1 MLHRCSKSEIKSKI
15 RGANEQT
22 KLNAVFTNR
31 LLSQEEHSTKYNRIE
46 PKILNS
52 ESNGNSNDTHAPRLQ
67 QQQRQHC
74 RLKGNRKS
82 LLVAGLTSLLEWFL
96 SLDYRNFTIFT
107 DEICTG
113 RYFRRICL
121 IHKVHCHLSSVFA
134 FSMLFT
140 HLTGGNELDK
150 NTVDGSDLV
159 VVEVVA
165 LLLLLLFT
173 CYLLFRIRF
182 IMLYFHLNRHGR
194 IRKNKGKKWTLLASL
209 AWCTFLFYLS
219 HVIFRCMDVTT
230 VCASTK
236 TRIERNGRKSTNYYI
251 KSAACMCVDVREI
264 LHLFPSTDNS
274 QLYIP
279 PYKYICYTYSCIFM
293 FAVGFYARIL
303 DCVLSLLYC
312 FIFIWASVQLV
323 ASSNSTD
330 MIILHGSGVYCVEES
345 VRLVA
350 ICWWFL

>member
-1 MLHRCSKSEIKSKI
+1 MILESWLSQFHHFHGWNLHR
-15 RGANEQT
+15 A
-22 KLNAVFTNR
+22 
-31 LLSQEEHSTKYNRIE
+31 LL
-46 PKILNS
+46 PKNLLNS
-52 ESNGNSNDTHAPRLQ
+52 QSSLPFVFGVCFFSAFFTSHR
-67 QQQRQHC
+67 RQWARQKH
-74 RLKGNRKS
+74 RWWLWS
-82 LLVAGLTSLLEWFL
+82 
-96 SLDYRNFTIFT
+96 
-107 DEICTG
+107 
-113 RYFRRICL
+113 
-121 IHKVHCHLSSVFA
+121 
-134 FSMLFT
+134 
-140 HLTGGNELDK
+140 GGG
-150 NTVDGSDLV
+150 GSGCAAAAAAV
-159 VVEVVA
+159 VV
-165 LLLLLLFT
+165 
-173 CYLLFRIRF
+173 YLLFAFPYQIYNVVFSFEPARA
-182 IMLYFHLNRHGR
+182 HTEEP
-194 IRKNKGKKWTLLASL
+194 GKKVNITRFS
-209 AWCTFLFYLS
+209 CMVYIFILS
-219 HVIFRCMDVTT
+219 ISCHFPVYGRSTT